1 MLRRTRVN
9 VDQHHSAGA
18 NIVTVPDKVRSFTL
32 LGAPGS
38 GKTALAEAL
47 LFRAKVL
54 PQIEG
59 GKTLDTEP
67 EEIKRRSSVFA
78 KIQSLV
84 WEGHEISFAD
94 TPGGVDFVGAAVA
107 PLAVLDAAVL
117 VVDATTGVD
126 VPTRQFYEMAI
137 AHNKP
142 LVIFVNKLDREG
154 ADFQR
159 AVGSIRKTLTKKA
172 QIVAL
177 PIVAG
182 GVVEGAVD
190 VIENKAVSFADK
202 PKDIVVPDDMKDE
215 ITLAQQALWEEVAGT
230 DDTLFEK
237 LAGGE
242 ELSKDEVLPQLVK
255 AIAIGEIVP
264 IVGGTAVPPRGASL
278 LLDVVCQLLPSPD
291 KLPAFT
297 VAEDGTKTPLTL
309 GVDQPVSCQVFRVTS
324 DPGVG
329 ELYFLRVYNGT
340 VRSGDDLLNP
350 REKDRERIG
359 HMVRLQGKD
368 KKELTEATIGQ
379 VVAVP
384 KLKHT
389 FAGDT
394 LCQANR
400 PALMAPIP
408 FPNPVHSVTVQP
420 ETRKDQD
427 KLGVALGKLAQTD
440 PTLHHHVD
448 AEFNEIILSGMGEV
462 HLEIIAGRLRER
474 YGIQL
479 TMGLPHVA
487 YRETLTKKVK
497 AQGRHKKQTGG
508 HGQFGDVWITAEPL
522 PLGSGFEFVDEIKGG
537 VVPSKF
543 IPSVETGIRDTMKR
557 GGLVGYPVVDLRVTI
572 IDGSYHA
579 VDSSDMA
586 FQMAGAIAFRK
597 CLELSGTTLLEPI
610 MRLRITVLADYVGAV
625 TSDLNSRR
633 GRILGMDAIGDV
645 QTVHAEIPLAEVF
658 RYSTD
663 LRSMTQGAG
672 TFTMEFARYD
682 PVPAALVEPI
692 RVKQAERRKTTETA
706 SA

>member
-1 MLRRTRVN
+1 
-9 VDQHHSAGA
+9 
-18 NIVTVPDKVRSFTL
+18 
-32 LGAPGS
+32 
-38 GKTALAEAL
+38 
-47 LFRAKVL
+47 
-54 PQIEG
+54 
-59 GKTLDTEP
+59 
-67 EEIKRRSSVFA
+67 
-78 KIQSLV
+78 
-84 WEGHEISFAD
+84 
-94 TPGGVDFVGAAVA
+94 
-107 PLAVLDAAVL
+107 
-117 VVDATTGVD
+117 
-126 VPTRQFYEMAI
+126 
-137 AHNKP
+137 
-142 LVIFVNKLDREG
+142 
-154 ADFQR
+154 
-159 AVGSIRKTLTKKA
+159 
-172 QIVAL
+172 
-177 PIVAG
+177 
-182 GVVEGAVD
+182 
-190 VIENKAVSFADK
+190 
-202 PKDIVVPDDMKDE
+202 
-215 ITLAQQALWEEVAGT
+215 
-230 DDTLFEK
+230 
-237 LAGGE
+237 
-242 ELSKDEVLPQLVK
+242 
-255 AIAIGEIVP
+255 
-264 IVGGTAVPPRGASL
+264 
-278 LLDVVCQLLPSPD
+278 
-291 KLPAFT
+291 
-297 VAEDGTKTPLTL
+297 
-309 GVDQPVSCQVFRVTS
+309 
-324 DPGVG
+324 VG

-340 VRSGDDLLNP
+340 IHSSDDLLNP
-350 REKDRERIG
+350 RQKDRERIG
-359 HMVRLQGKD
+359 HMVRMQGKD

-379 VVAVP
+379 IVAVP

-389 FAGDT
+389 LAGDS

-400 PALMAPIP
+400 PTVMAPIP

-427 KLGVALGKLAQTD
+427 KLGVALGKLGQTD

-572 IDGSYHA
+572 FDGSYHA

-610 MRLRITVLADYVGAV
+610 MRLRITVLADYVGAI

-633 GRILGMDAIGDV
+633 GRILGMDALGDV
-645 QTVHAEIPLAEVF
+645 QTVHAEIPLSEVF

-692 RVKQAERRKTTETA
+692 RAKQAERRKATESA

>member
-1 MLRRTRVN
+1 
-9 VDQHHSAGA
+9 
-18 NIVTVPDKVRSFTL
+18 VTVPEKVRSFTL

-47 LFRAKVL
+47 LYRAKVL

-59 GKTLDTEP
+59 GKALDTEP

-84 WEGHEISFAD
+84 WDGHEVSFAD

-107 PLAVLDAAVL
+107 PLAVFDATVL
-117 VVDATTGVD
+117 VVDATVGVD
-126 VPTRQFYEMAI
+126 VPTRQFYEMAS
-137 AHNKP
+137 AQNKP
-142 LVIFVNKLDREG
+142 LVIFVNKLDREN

-172 QIVAL
+172 QIVSL
-177 PIVAG
+177 PIVASG
-182 GVVEGAVD
+182 SVEGSVD
-190 VIENKAVSFADK
+190 VIEGKAVSFDDK
-202 PKDIVVPDDMKDE
+202 LKDIKVPDDMQDE
-215 ITLAQQALWEEVAGT
+215 LTLAQQALWEEVAGT
-230 DDTLFEK
+230 DDALFEK

-242 ELSKDEVLPQLVK
+242 ELTKDEVLPQLVK
-255 AIAIGEIVP
+255 AIATGEIVP
-264 IVGGTAVPPRGASL
+264 IIGGTAVPPRGASL

-291 KLPAFT
+291 KLPAF
-297 VAEDGTKTPLTL
+297 AIADDGTKTPLTL
-309 GVDQPVSCQVFRVTS
+309 GADQPAVCQVFRVTS

-340 VRSGDDLLNP
+340 IRSSDDLLNP
-350 REKDRERIG
+350 RQKDRERIG
-359 HMVRLQGKD
+359 HMVRLQGKE

-379 VVAVP
+379 IVAVP

-389 FAGDT
+389 LAGDS

-400 PALMAPIP
+400 PTVMAPIP

-557 GGLVGYPVVDLRVTI
+557 GGLVGYPVVDLRVSI
-572 IDGSYHA
+572 FDGSYHA

-610 MRLRITVLADYVGAV
+610 MRLRITVLADYVGAI

-645 QTVHAEIPLAEVF
+645 QTVHAEIPLSEVF

-692 RVKQAERRKTTETA
+692 RAKQAERRKATESATA
-706 SA
+706 